1 MREILEKKERH
12 LNIKESFISVFTNWS
27 NFSGRAC
34 RSEYW
39 YFYLSVILIS
49 AFLSLLEMAAGIF
62 SEEFGYGPFSALF
75 QIIVII
81 PSLAVVSRRL
91 QDRGI
96 SGWWQLSYFTIIGI
110 FVIIILLMLP
120 AKEEENKWGR
130 NPLLDM

>member
-1 MREILEKKERH
+1 M
-12 LNIKESFISVFTNWS
+12 NIKESFISVFTNWS
-27 NFSGRAC
+27 NFTGRAC

-39 YFYLSVILIS
+39 YFYLSVILIL
-49 AFLSLLEMAAGIF
+49 AFLSLLEMAVGIF

-120 AKEEENKWGR
+120 AKEDENKWGR

>member
-1 MREILEKKERH
+1 

-39 YFYLSVILIS
+39 YFYLSVILIAS
-49 AFLSLLEMAAGIF
+49 ILGFVEGYIGIF
-62 SEEFGYGPFSALF
+62 NEEMGYGPLTALF
-75 QIIVII
+75 QIIIII
-81 PSLAVVSRRL
+81 PSISVISRRL

-120 AKEEENKWGR
+120 AKEDENKWGR

>member
-1 MREILEKKERH
+1 MNMKEAVV
-12 LNIKESFISVFTNWS
+12 SVLTNWN

-39 YFYLSVILIS
+39 YFYLSVILIAS
-49 AFLSLLEMAAGIF
+49 IMGFVEGYTGIF
-62 SEEFGYGPFSALF
+62 NEEMGYGPFTALF
-75 QIIVII
+75 QIIIII
-81 PSLAVVSRRL
+81 PSISVISRRL

-120 AKEEENKWGR
+120 AKEDENKWGR